1 MRTAIDRIGININ
14 AIAHRAHA
22 GTPVTDMID
31 EIRQVLCELKEVD
44 YVHVDSE
51 DE

>member
-1 MRTAIDRIGININ
+1 
-14 AIAHRAHA
+14 
-22 GTPVTDMID
+22 MID